1 MQIVNDNSVF
11 FEVFARLQDC
21 ADKLR
26 STENVHLRE
35 IIARVDEGLKSA
47 RNLPLSYLSDSYIVK
62 SKEVTTEL
70 VDNLS
75 RFQSD
80 LHDEADVSSDVA
92 ADVKEAFD
100 RFEKLC
106 EEIKTALQ
114 VPSKGVGRMKWFWL
128 SAGFLCLA
136 GVLSLFTPSAR
147 GFYCN
152 MGNTIR
158 NMSVWGI
165 GFCVCLFI
173 AIMPCVPYW
182 GRRIWRC
189 FVSLLAIVWEW
200 RRIVCV
206 PISWRCQE
214 YPSSREEMDN
224 GDLEK
229 MLRLYFESSK
239 TDYALMINGAWGA
252 GKTYYVQHAID
263 DLLRQCKKKSLY
275 VSLNGVTSFEDV
287 AAQIVFS
294 TRWPFMG
301 KIAHSVILPFAAK
314 WLPEKSISFIC
325 SQLKNISERKAQS
338 IDFRSGYDLTVDGY
352 VIFVDDLER
361 VADVEKEQ
369 DGRLLMDIIGRLFD
383 EFISRGYHV
392 VFIGAESEMGNKARF
407 FAEKEKYIRHT
418 VDFVPNI
425 SNVIS
430 SIVESHQG
438 VARRHA
444 RLVASFLRSFAKTY
458 HIDNIR
464 TIKRIL
470 DSFIFLAEKVNNEA
484 LLSKSADKIM
494 EILAPTVNECAA
506 GVFRGKSTDD
516 ILAQT
521 KSGGASGN
529 LDEKEWCKSLVA
541 LYNHFYT
548 SEGEGKIGAEDAS
561 AKQTERLGDYV
572 KNRYKRQPCPCKW
585 SENSTIV
592 YFAITGQ
599 IDDDSLRSEIQ
610 SWIPPPE
617 NQYLKALDLV
627 WQFESIEDDDFK
639 KMYPLVID
647 GLKSGQY
654 NAEHANLAFSLIY
667 HFNQNGWMSV
677 DCKNLIRETVSAL
690 KNRWVEM
697 PDDYINPMLL
707 HNRQEDFL
715 QPIIDVIQTEK
726 VRREKKLVNDEAQ
739 KFLDALESKDKDA
752 VWSICPECQTCLIFD
767 KIVESNKCSELCSVS
782 NWALHLVWYVL
793 KEREPFIRPSSR
805 NSIKRL
811 VDEFDKTI
819 QACDKDRPLR
829 KTRLNEVREKLVDIL
844 NKPEF
849 KRSSIDEGCVQ
860 KH

>member
-11 FEVFARLQDC
+11 IEVFARLQDC
-21 ADKLR
+21 VEKMR
-26 STENVHLRE
+26 STEDAQLRE
-35 IIARVDEGLKSA
+35 IIDQLDERLKLA
-47 RNLPLSYLSDSYIVK
+47 KKLPLSYLSNSYIVK
-62 SKEVTTEL
+62 SKEVATEL
-70 VDNLS
+70 ADNLS
-75 RFQSD
+75 RFQHD
-80 LHDEADVSSDVA
+80 LHDEADLTPDVEV
-92 ADVKEAFD
+92 DVKMAFD
-100 RFEKLC
+100 RFKNLC

-114 VPSKGVGRMKWFWL
+114 VPTKGVGGMKWFWL
-128 SAGFLCLA
+128 SSGFLCLA
-136 GVLSLFTPSAR
+136 GLLSLFTQSAR

-152 MGNTIR
+152 IGNTIR
-158 NMSVWGI
+158 NMSAWGMCI
-165 GFCVCLFI
+165 CVCLLI
-173 AIMPCVPYW
+173 ALVPWMPYLS
-182 GRRIWRC
+182 RRIGKY

-200 RRIVCV
+200 RRMICV
-206 PISWRCQE
+206 PILWRCQE
-214 YPSSREEMDN
+214 YPPSRETADN
-224 GDLEK
+224 GDVEK

-239 TDYALMINGAWGA
+239 TDYALMINGAWGT
-252 GKTYYVQHAID
+252 GKTYYVQHAVN

-338 IDFRSGYDLTVDGY
+338 IDFSGEYDLTVDGH

-361 VADVEKEQ
+361 VADVGKEQ

-392 VFIGAESEMGNKARF
+392 VFIGAESEMGDKPRF

-418 VDFVPNI
+418 VDFAPNI
-425 SNVIS
+425 PNVIS
-430 SIVESHQG
+430 SIVESHRG
-438 VARRHA
+438 VARHHA

-458 HIDNIR
+458 HVDNIR

-470 DSFIFLAEKVNNEA
+470 DSFIFLAEKVNDEA

-494 EILAPTVNECAA
+494 EILAPTVNERAA

-548 SEGEGKIGAEDAS
+548 SEGEGKIGAEDSS

-572 KNRYKRQPCPCKW
+572 KNRYKRQSCLCKW
-585 SENSTIV
+585 SENSSIV
-592 YFAITGQ
+592 YFAITGL
-599 IDDDSLRSEIQ
+599 IDNDSLKRELL
-610 SWIPPPE
+610 SWIPPHE
-617 NQYLKALDLV
+617 NQYLKALDIV

-639 KMYPLVID
+639 KMCPIVID

-654 NAEHANLAFSLIY
+654 NAEHANLAYSLIY
-667 HFNQNGWMSV
+667 HFNQNGWMSI
-677 DCKNLIRETVSAL
+677 DCESLIRETVSAL
-690 KNRWVEM
+690 ESRWGVM

-715 QPIIDVIQTEK
+715 QPIIDVIQAEK
-726 VRREKKLVNDEAQ
+726 VRREKKLANDEAQ
-739 KFLDALESKDKDA
+739 KFLDALENKDKDA

-767 KIVESNKCSELCSVS
+767 KIVESNKCSEFCSVS

-805 NSIKRL
+805 NSIERL
-811 VDEFDKTI
+811 VEEFDKTI
-819 QACDKDRPLR
+819 QVCDKDRPLR
-829 KTRLNEVREKLVDIL
+829 KARLKEVYERFVEIL

-849 KRSSIDEGCVQ
+849 KRSSDDSCAQ